1 MNAMKKIT
9 LQLAMVLFACTW
21 TSAESSV
28 WKVKKDN
35 AVMYLGG
42 TCHVLRQSDFPLPAE
57 FDKAYKAT
65 ERLVFETDLS
75 KLQEPSTQHLL
86 LSKAMYTDG
95 STLDKYLSPEVYS
108 MLGKYC
114 ASNSIPIDGLKQFK
128 ASMVIV
134 TITAMELM
142 KLGISQGGV
151 DLFFH
156 KLATQDK
163 KAVEKL
169 ETVEEQISF
178 VTEMGKGEEDAFVR
192 YSLTEIKNIKRDFE
206 ALITA
211 WKKGDEKKLDELMIT
226 ELKTKTPKI
235 YKQLITDR
243 NDNWLPRIEAFG
255 KTPEKEFILVGAGH
269 LVGPDGLI
277 ATLKKKG
284 YTVEKL

>member
-1 MNAMKKIT
+1 MKKIT
-9 LQLAMVLFACTW
+9 VQLAMVLFACTW
-21 TSAESSV
+21 AAAESSV
-28 WKVKKDN
+28 WKVQKDN

-42 TCHVLRQSDFPLPAE
+42 TCHILRQSDFPLPEE

-65 ERLVFETDLS
+65 ERLVFETDLG
-75 KLQEPSTQHLL
+75 KLQEPATQHLL
-86 LSKAMYTDG
+86 MTKAMYTDG
-95 STLDKYLSPEVYS
+95 TTLDSYLSPAVYS

-178 VTEMGKGEEDAFVR
+178 ITDMGKGEEDAFVS
-192 YSLTEIKNIKRDFE
+192 YSLSEIKNIKKDYE
-206 ALITA
+206 ALVNA
-211 WKKGDEKKLDELMIT
+211 WKKGDEKKMDELMIT
-226 ELKTKTPKI
+226 DLKTKTPKL

-243 NDNWLPRIEAFG
+243 NSNWLPKIEAFG
-255 KTPEKEFILVGAGH
+255 KTPEKEFILVGVGH

>member
-1 MNAMKKIT
+1 MKKIT
-9 LQLAMVLFACTW
+9 VQLAMVLFACTW
-21 TSAESSV
+21 AAAESSV
-28 WKVKKDN
+28 WKVQKDN

-42 TCHVLRQSDFPLPAE
+42 TCHILRQSDFPLPEE

-65 ERLVFETDLS
+65 ERLVFETDLG
-75 KLQEPSTQHLL
+75 KLQEPATQHLL
-86 LSKAMYTDG
+86 MTKAMYTDG
-95 STLDKYLSPEVYS
+95 TTLDSYLSPAVYS

-178 VTEMGKGEEDAFVR
+178 ITDMGKGEEDAFVS
-192 YSLTEIKNIKRDFE
+192 YSLSEIKNIKKDYE
-206 ALITA
+206 ALVNA
-211 WKKGDEKKLDELMIT
+211 WKKGDEKKMDELMIT
-226 ELKTKTPKI
+226 DLKTKTPKL

-243 NDNWLPRIEAFG
+243 NSNWLPKIEAFG

>member
-1 MNAMKKIT
+1 MKKII
-9 LQLAMVLFACTW
+9 LGFAVGIFACTW
-21 TSAESSV
+21 ATAESSV
-28 WKVKKDN
+28 WKVQKDN

-65 ERLVFETDLS
+65 ARLVFETDLS
-75 KLQEPSTQHLL
+75 KLQDPATQHLMM
-86 LSKAMYTDG
+86 SKAMYTDG
-95 STLDKYLSPEVYS
+95 TTLDTYLSPEVYRL
-108 MLGKYC
+108 LGKYC

-142 KLGISQGGV
+142 KLGISQEGV

-163 KAVEKL
+163 KAIEKL

-178 VTEMGKGEEDAFVR
+178 ITEMGKGEEDAFVR
-192 YSLTEIKNIKRDFE
+192 YSLSEIKNIKTDFE
-206 ALITA
+206 ALLTA
-211 WKKGDEKKLDELMIT
+211 WKKGDEKKLDEMMIA
-226 ELKTKTPKI
+226 ELKTKTPKV

-243 NDNWLPRIEAFG
+243 NENWLPKIEAFG
-255 KTPEKEFILVGAGH
+255 KTPEKEFILVGVGH
-269 LVGPDGLI
+269 LVGPDGLL

>member
-9 LQLAMVLFACTW
+9 LPLAMVLFACTW
-21 TSAESSV
+21 ASAESSV

-65 ERLVFETDLS
+65 ERLVFETDLD
-75 KLQEPSTQHLL
+75 KVQDPAMQHLMMT
-86 LSKAMYTDG
+86 KAMYTDG
-95 STLDKYLSPEVYS
+95 TTLDKYLSPEVYNL
-108 MLGKYC
+108 LGKYC

-128 ASMVIV
+128 ASIVIV
-134 TITAMELM
+134 SITAMELM

-192 YSLTEIKNIKRDFE
+192 YSLTEIKNIKTDYE
-206 ALITA
+206 ALVTA
-211 WKKGDEKKLDELMIT
+211 WKKGDEKKLDEMMIKD
-226 ELKTKTPKI
+226 LKTKTPKI

-255 KTPEKEFILVGAGH
+255 KTPEKEFILVGVGH